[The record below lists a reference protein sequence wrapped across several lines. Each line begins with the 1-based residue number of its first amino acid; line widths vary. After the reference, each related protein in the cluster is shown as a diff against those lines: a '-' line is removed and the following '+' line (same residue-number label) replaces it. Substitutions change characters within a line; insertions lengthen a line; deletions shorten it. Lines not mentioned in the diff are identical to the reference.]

1 MIRWQDEPQARPQP
15 PPAPRDLDGSAS
27 RLWWRRVQAER
38 DTALDWQRRAM
49 LAEARVREL
58 EALLDQQ
65 AALAG
70 VRVRQAERRT
80 DTATRQRDWLT
91 AALALA
97 LALGGLALALWI
109 GGARFVGGGWA

>member
-1 MIRWQDEPQARPQP
+1 MIRWQDEPQTRQQP
-15 PPAPRDLDGSAS
+15 PPDADAPRHY
-27 RLWWRRVQAER
+27 WRRIQAER
-38 DTALDWQRRAM
+38 DAALDWQRRAM
-49 LAEARVREL
+49 LAQARVREL

-70 VRVRQAERRT
+70 VRVRQAERRVGT
-80 DTATRQRDWLT
+80 MARQRDWLL
-91 AALALA
+91 AALSLA